1 MIRQSILRQRRA
13 LTAALSRPV
22 QTHRTPFSSLSSPS
36 SPVSR
41 IVAVSPSVAARGRR
55 WQSDDASKKSGD
67 ASAETKP
74 AEATEQEA
82 LKKELEAKNKEIK
95 DLKDSYL
102 RSVADYRNLEN
113 RTRRDMEAARQFAI
127 QKFANDLLDSIDN
140 LDRALTS
147 VPVAALAKAPASPEN
162 EDSNA
167 SAPNS
172 DLINLHSG
180 LKMTEEI
187 LMSTLKKHGL
197 ERYDPLTE
205 GRKFDP
211 NLDEATFFAKQE
223 GKEDGDVFFTQS
235 KGYILNGRVIRA
247 AKVGVVKNS

>member
-1 MIRQSILRQRRA
+1 MLRQSLLRQQRA

-22 QTHRTPFSSLSSPS
+22 QTHRSAFSSISSRAPRIIAASPS
-36 SPVSR
+36 L
-41 IVAVSPSVAARGRR
+41 AARGRR
-55 WQSDDASKKSGD
+55 WQSDDASKKDGD

-74 AEATEQEA
+74 AETTEQEA
-82 LKKELEAKNKEIK
+82 LQKELEAKNKEIR

-113 RTRRDMEAARQFAI
+113 RTRRDMNSARQFAI

-147 VPVAALAKAPASPEN
+147 VPVAALAKAPTSPGT

-167 SAPNS
+167 TEPNS
-172 DLINLHSG
+172 DLVNLHSG

-197 ERYDPLTE
+197 ERYDPLAE